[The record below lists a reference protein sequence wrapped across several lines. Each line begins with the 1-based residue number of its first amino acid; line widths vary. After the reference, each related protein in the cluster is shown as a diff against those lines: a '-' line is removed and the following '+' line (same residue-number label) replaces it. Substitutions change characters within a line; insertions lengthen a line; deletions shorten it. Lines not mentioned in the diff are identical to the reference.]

1 MYDTA
6 PASCYYSNG
15 FIIGPRTKHHS
26 PELTPLRRPAWPGQ
40 TSENTRIVQIE
51 AWSPAMDPDMK

>member
-1 MYDTA
+1 MYHTA
-6 PASCYYSNG
+6 PVQGSCYYSNG

-26 PELTPLRRPAWPGQ
+26 PELTQPGQ
-40 TSENTRIVQIE
+40 TSENTKIVQIGA

>member
-1 MYDTA
+1 MYGTA

-15 FIIGPRTKHHS
+15 FIIGPRTKHHR
-26 PELTPLRRPAWPGQ
+26 PELTPLSRQSGQ
-40 TSENTRIVQIE
+40 TSENTKIVQIE